1 MSEITLTIDEQGD
14 ILCLDTESAQAF
26 KELGTVETK
35 RASYVEP
42 AGRYERWL
50 FTIIRAMVPDD
61 SRLAEWTRNWN
72 TLWRVNTKPVGG
84 PILRVRDVCPHI
96 NFDVYPEYGGQI
108 AFWTD
113 RQEAIDAEIK
123 FLNTFFLE
131 RRSYEQI

>member
-50 FTIIRAMVPDD
+50 FTIIRAVVPDD
-61 SRLAEWTRNWN
+61 SRLAEWTRGWDVS
-72 TLWRVNTKPVGG
+72 WRIDTHPVGG
-84 PILRVRDVCPHI
+84 PLLRWK
-96 NFDVYPEYGGQI
+96 YLLPEGSESI
-108 AFWTD
+108 ATFSN
-113 RQEAIDAEIK
+113 RQAAIDAEID
-123 FLNTFFLE
+123 FLNRWFLE
-131 RRSYEQI
+131 R